1 MRTIIAAAKQTLWD
15 ISLQAMGTCE
25 SVFEIVELNPA
36 LRPDM
41 ELAEGIEVLVPDT
54 PAKPLVVAYYEE
66 NNIKPVSGIADLN
79 P

>member
-1 MRTIIAAAKQTLWD
+1 MRTIISAPGQTLWD

-25 SVFEIVELNPA
+25 SVFDIVALNPT
-36 LRPDM
+36 LRPDV
-41 ELAEGIEVLVPDT
+41 ELDASTEVLVPDT
-54 PAKPLVVAYYEE
+54 PAKPLVVAYYTE